1 MGRIVVFMGTCSSL
15 VRRGPG
21 ACVRHCHLLWGV
33 DLVGAG
39 VVTSSSLWDVG
50 DDPCRDLLIS
60 IIVVYFVGV

>member
-21 ACVRHCHLLWGV
+21 ACVRHCHLLWRV

-39 VVTSSSLWDVG
+39 VVIFVVG
-50 DDPCRDLLIS
+50 CW
-60 IIVVYFVGV
+60 G